1 MFAGEKSKPAADAS
15 YRYLLWE
22 NFYVDRRFNIGTKI
36 QSNKEIG
43 TINIWGPFLRVSFD
57 LIIRSLSQDEWSNVL
72 AFATSETYYHE
83 TGKIIHL
90 PILYLHRSGFL
101 QFRSFYFHWFDFNIE
116 LNHWYNINIEQKT
129 FNGKVIF
136 L

>member
-15 YRYLLWE
+15 YRNLLWE
-22 NFYVDRRFNIGTKI
+22 NFYVDSRFNIGTKI
-36 QSNKEIG
+36 QRNKEIG

-72 AFATSETYYHE
+72 AFATSETYFQE
-83 TGKIIHL
+83 TGKVIHF
-90 PILYLHRSGFL
+90 PSIFLHRSGFL
-101 QFRSFYFHWFDFNIE
+101 QFESFYFHWFDFNIE

-129 FNGKVIF
+129 LNGKVIF

>member
-15 YRYLLWE
+15 YRNLLWA
-22 NFYVDRRFNIGTKI
+22 NFYVESRFDIGTKV
-36 QSNKEIG
+36 QREKEIG

-57 LIIRSLSQDEWSNVL
+57 LTIHSFSQDEVSNVV
-72 AFATSETYYHE
+72 AFATSETYFRE

-101 QFRSFYFHWFDFNIE
+101 RFRSFYFHWFDFNIE